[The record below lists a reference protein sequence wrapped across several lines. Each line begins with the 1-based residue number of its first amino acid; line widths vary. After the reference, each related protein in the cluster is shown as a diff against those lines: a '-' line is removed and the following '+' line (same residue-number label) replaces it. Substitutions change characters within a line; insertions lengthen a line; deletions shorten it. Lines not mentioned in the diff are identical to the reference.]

1 MTKPQIWVAAFLLL
15 FIVLFM
21 LARLTKEDE
30 APMKDFSGMND
41 SPMGQQS
48 SEELTGERLVMT
60 FGCVNCHGSNLA
72 GTNMGPALKGLKQYW
87 SNRDDLI
94 NYLRN
99 PNSYMDSDR
108 FQSYRAKYSNGIM
121 PSYGNKDVK
130 DLGKIAD
137 YLLSQ

>member
-21 LARLTKEDE
+21 IGRLTKEE
-30 APMKDFSGMND
+30 ETMKDFSGMND

-48 SEELTGERLVMT
+48 SEELTGDKLIQS
-60 FGCVNCHGSNLA
+60 FGCINCHGSNLA
-72 GTNMGPALKGLKQYW
+72 GTNMGPSLKGLKQFW
-87 SNRDDLI
+87 SSRDNLI

-99 PNSYMDSDR
+99 PNSFMDKDR
-108 FQSYRAKYSNGIM
+108 FKEYKVKYPNGIM

-130 DLGKIAD
+130 DLGKIVD
-137 YLLSQ
+137 YLLTQ

>member
-21 LARLTKEDE
+21 IGRLTKEDE
-30 APMKDFSGMND
+30 PMKDFSGMNN
-41 SPMGQQS
+41 SPM
-48 SEELTGERLVMT
+48 SEQTSAELTGDKLIQS
-60 FGCVNCHGSNLA
+60 FGCTNCHGADLA
-72 GTNMGPALKGLKQYW
+72 GTNMGPSLKGLKEFW
-87 SNRDDLI
+87 SSRDNLI

-99 PNSYMDSDR
+99 PNSFMDSDR
-108 FQSYRAKYSNGIM
+108 FKGYKAKYPNGIM

-137 YLLSQ
+137 FLLTL

>member
-21 LARLTKEDE
+21 IGRLTKEDE
-30 APMKDFSGMND
+30 PMKDFSGMNN
-41 SPMGQQS
+41 SRMGQQTS
-48 SEELTGERLVMT
+48 AELTGDKLIQS
-60 FGCVNCHGSNLA
+60 FGCTNCHGVDLA
-72 GTNMGPALKGLKQYW
+72 GTNMGPSLKGLKEFW
-87 SNRDDLI
+87 SSRDNLI

-99 PNSYMDSDR
+99 PNSFMDKDR
-108 FQSYRAKYSNGIM
+108 FKEYKAKYPNGIM

-137 YLLSQ
+137 YLLTL

>member
-15 FIVLFM
+15 FIILFM
-21 LARLTKEDE
+21 IGRLTKEE
-30 APMKDFSGMND
+30 EKMKDFSGMNN

-48 SEELTGERLVMT
+48 NEEMTGEKLVMS
-60 FGCVNCHGSNLA
+60 FGCVNCHGGNLA
-72 GTNMGPALKGLKQYW
+72 GSNMAPSLKGLKQYW
-87 SNRDDLI
+87 SSRDDLI

-99 PNSYMDSDR
+99 PNSFMDSDR
-108 FQSYRAKYSNGIM
+108 FQKYRTEYPNGIM

-137 YLLSQ
+137 YLLTQ

>member
-21 LARLTKEDE
+21 IGRLTKEE
-30 APMKDFSGMND
+30 EVLKDLSGMNN
-41 SPMGQQS
+41 SSMGEQTTS
-48 SEELTGERLVMT
+48 ELTGDKLIQT
-60 FGCVNCHGSNLA
+60 FGCINCHGADLA
-72 GTNMGPALKGLKQYW
+72 GTNMGPSLKGIKEFW
-87 SNRDDLI
+87 SSRDNLI

-99 PNSYMDSDR
+99 PNSFMDKDR
-108 FQSYRAKYSNGIM
+108 FKEYKVKYPNGIM

-137 YLLSQ
+137 YLLTQ

>member
-21 LARLTKEDE
+21 IGRLTKEE
-30 APMKDFSGMND
+30 ETMKDFSGMNN

-48 SEELTGERLVMT
+48 NEELSGEKLVMS
-60 FGCVNCHGSNLA
+60 FGCVNCHGGNLA
-72 GTNMGPALKGLKQYW
+72 GSNMAPSLKGLKQLW
-87 SNRDDLI
+87 SSRDDLI

-99 PNSYMDSDR
+99 PNSFMDSDR
-108 FQSYRAKYSNGIM
+108 FKGYRAKYPNGIM
-121 PSYGNKDVK
+121 PSYGNKDIK

-137 YLLSQ
+137 YLLTQ

>member
-21 LARLTKEDE
+21 IGRLTKEE
-30 APMKDFSGMND
+30 ETMKDFSGMND

-48 SEELTGERLVMT
+48 SEELTGDRLIES
-60 FGCVNCHGSNLA
+60 FGCINCHGSNLA
-72 GTNMGPALKGLKQYW
+72 GTNMGPSLKGLKEFW
-87 SNRDDLI
+87 SSRDNLI

-99 PNSYMDSDR
+99 PNSFMDKDR
-108 FQSYRAKYSNGIM
+108 FREYKVKYPNGIM

-130 DLGKIAD
+130 DLGKIVD
-137 YLLSQ
+137 YLLTQ

>member
-21 LARLTKEDE
+21 IGRLTKEE
-30 APMKDFSGMND
+30 ETMKDFSGMNN
-41 SPMGQQS
+41 SPMGEQTAAN
-48 SEELTGERLVMT
+48 LTGDKLFQS
-60 FGCVNCHGSNLA
+60 FGCVNCHGTDLD
-72 GTNMGPALKGLKQYW
+72 GTNMGPSVKGLKEFW
-87 SNRDDLI
+87 SNRDNLI

-99 PNSYMDSDR
+99 PNSFMDADR
-108 FQSYRAKYSNGIM
+108 FKEYKVKYPNGIM

-137 YLLSQ
+137 YLLGL

>member
-21 LARLTKEDE
+21 IGRLTKEDE
-30 APMKDFSGMND
+30 PMKDFSGMNN
-41 SPMGQQS
+41 SPMGEQTS
-48 SEELTGERLVMT
+48 PELTGDKLIQS
-60 FGCVNCHGSNLA
+60 FGCTNCHGADLA
-72 GTNMGPALKGLKQYW
+72 GTNMGPSLKGLKEFW
-87 SNRDDLI
+87 SSRDNLI

-99 PNSYMDSDR
+99 PNSFMDSDR
-108 FQSYRAKYSNGIM
+108 FKEYKAKYPNGIM

-137 YLLSQ
+137 YLLTL

>member
-15 FIVLFM
+15 FIILFM
-21 LARLTKEDE
+21 IGRLTKKEE
-30 APMKDFSGMND
+30 PMRDFSGMG
-41 SPMGQQS
+41 SQMSEQS
-48 SEELTGERLVMT
+48 TSELSGDKLVQS
-60 FGCVNCHGSNLA
+60 FGCVNCHGADLA
-72 GTNMGPALKGLKQYW
+72 GTNMAPSLKGVKQFW
-87 SNRDDLI
+87 NSRDNLI

-99 PNSYMDSDR
+99 PNSFMDSDR
-108 FQSYRAKYSNGIM
+108 FKAYKEKYPGGIM